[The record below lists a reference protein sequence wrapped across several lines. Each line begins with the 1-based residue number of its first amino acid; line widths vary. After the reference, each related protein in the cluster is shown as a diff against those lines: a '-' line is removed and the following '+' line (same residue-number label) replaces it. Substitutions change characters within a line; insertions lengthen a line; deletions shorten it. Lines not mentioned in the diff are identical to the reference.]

1 MTRPLKF
8 ARGRTPQSNATSSD
22 ETKMPWLDRPLG
34 GWSCALGWLIALAI
48 FVGLITLFGGL
59 TSLDALLSTYS
70 SWFIAHGN
78 FACAYPPG
86 SSVEIALT
94 APLYTLIA
102 GGLSVLFG
110 VGHGVTF
117 PTQAALGS
125 RCLTW
130 LGPIRHWSTQT
141 SALTPT
147 LRFGYIG
154 WLVLMVGVVAVLRAC
169 RRGKTGWE
177 PLTLILIACTPP
189 VFMCLQYLF
198 HPQDLLAMG
207 LILCGV
213 ASVLRERWILVGVFM
228 ALALTSQQFAIL
240 VLVVLLVLAPNAGR
254 IKMAAATFVTWTV
267 VILPL
272 ALVTS
277 GRALRVALV
286 GSGLAGA
293 QSKSLTFEL
302 HLTGSVAV
310 DLWRLM
316 PIVIS
321 AVLAYWTSRRL
332 GRAALDP
339 VNLMALVATS
349 LTLRLVFEEGLYGY
363 YFMAVA
369 VSLIFLDIL
378 RRRFRIELIGW
389 LALIVL
395 VFDPFPWGYDRL
407 TYSVPMWIWQLLLVT
422 PAVWLSLSP
431 LLGAIRSATA
441 ATNVERDP
449 ALE

>member
-1 MTRPLKF
+1 MTRFLKF
-8 ARGRTPQSNATSSD
+8 ARGRTSQSTTSVD
-22 ETKMPWLDRPLG
+22 ESKLPWLDRPLS

-48 FVGLITLFGGL
+48 FVGFTTLLGGL
-59 TSLDALLSTYS
+59 TQLDALLSTYS
-70 SWFIAHGN
+70 SWLIAHGN

-110 VGHGVTF
+110 VGHGVAF
-117 PTQAALGS
+117 PTRSVLGS

-147 LRFGYIG
+147 LRFGYLG

-177 PLTLILIACTPP
+177 PLTLIFIACTPP

-207 LILCGV
+207 LSLCGV
-213 ASVLRERWILVGVFM
+213 ALVLRDRWVLAGILM

-240 VLVVLLVLAPNAGR
+240 ILVVLLVLAPNAGR
-254 IKMAAATFVTWTV
+254 LKMAAASVATWV
-267 VILPL
+267 MIVLPL

-293 QSKSLTFEL
+293 QYKSLTWEL
-302 HLTGSVAV
+302 HLTGSAAV
-310 DLWRLM
+310 DVWRLM
-316 PIVIS
+316 PIVVS
-321 AVLAYWTSRRL
+321 ACLAYWTLRRL
-332 GRAALDP
+332 GPAALNP
-339 VNLMALVATS
+339 VPLIALVATS
-349 LTLRLVFEEGLYGY
+349 LSMRLVFEEGLYGY

-369 VSLIFLDIL
+369 VSLIVLDVL
-378 RRRFRIELIGW
+378 RRSFRFELIGW

-395 VFDPFPWGYDRL
+395 VFSPLPWGHDRL

-431 LLGAIRSATA
+431 LLDAIRGATST
-441 ATNVERDP
+441 TNVERVP
-449 ALE
+449 ALK